1 MRECRRILKPGG
13 RIAGY
18 LIHTPP
24 GLAAAEYER
33 AIELGP
39 AQSATPEPLAELV
52 AAAGL
57 DLVALRNVT
66 SDFRQTCRAILDA
79 RRDHETALRAEEG
92 DELFEDGQARKEAM
106 LAGIDEGLLL
116 RSLLV
121 AERS

>member
-13 RIAGY
+13 RVAGY

-24 GLAAAEYER
+24 GLADRAYER
-33 AIELGP
+33 ASELGP
-39 AQSATPEPLAELV
+39 AEAVTPEPLTELV

-57 DLVALRNVT
+57 NLVALQDVT
-66 SDFRQTCRAILDA
+66 NDFRQTCRAILDA

-92 DELFEDGQARKEAM
+92 DEVFEDGQAQKDAV

-121 AERS
+121 AERR